1 MLEGSRLCG
10 KETSSPK
17 PESGERWT
25 PFCKVTLVPEDRE
38 TQWVLPPSS
47 VLLADVCLIY
57 VFFYALSRLYNC
69 RHCLLSRSLVC
80 HCLLPPI
87 KPWSLIS
94 VSESFSEQVDS
105 CRGN

>member
-1 MLEGSRLCG
+1 MLESSRLCG
-10 KETSSPK
+10 KEISSPK
-17 PESGERWT
+17 PESGEWWT
-25 PFCKVTLVPEDRE
+25 PFGKVTLVPEDRE
-38 TQWVLPPSS
+38 TQGVPPPVLCCRPMC
-47 VLLADVCLIY
+47 VY

-80 HCLLPPI
+80 RCLLPPI

-94 VSESFSEQVDS
+94 VSESFSEQADS

>member
-17 PESGERWT
+17 PESGEPWT
-25 PFCKVTLVPEDRE
+25 PFSKVTLVLEDRE
-38 TQWVLPPSS
+38 TQRVLPPSS
-47 VLLADVCLIY
+47 VVGQCVSVY
-57 VFFYALSRLYNC
+57 VFFYALSCLYNC
-69 RHCLLSRSLVC
+69 QHCLLSRCSLVC

-94 VSESFSEQVDS
+94 ISERFSELADS
-105 CRGN
+105 CQGN